1 MEINLLDIVNESFRI
16 YAGMT
21 IEDRAIVDA
30 RDGLKPAA
38 RQCMY
43 AQYLEKITY
52 KKPFKKSAKSVA
64 AALDHFYI
72 HGDGACY
79 DLLVR
84 MAQPFSMRYKLE
96 DFDGQCGHATDG
108 KASAPRY
115 TEMRLGELGCTL
127 FEGIDK
133 HAISEWCNN
142 YDDTEQYP
150 AVVPS
155 LGFYNLCNGTTGIA
169 TGLASSIPQFNVT
182 EVNEAMIKLLWN
194 RDTDFEDIYC
204 APDFCTGGTILNKTK
219 VKEFLKEGHG
229 GSVKLRSTAE
239 YNAESNCLIFTELPY
254 GVYAGTVMEQ
264 IKKLLEKG
272 ELIGI
277 ERILDQSTSKSKIK
291 VFLSKGVNPTKITK
305 QLFKLTSLQDSFT
318 INLTMLEKGCY
329 PKVYTWKEAL
339 LAHVDHEIDC
349 KRRMYLYDIN
359 KMNDRIHIID
369 GVLIA
374 LANIDDV
381 IELIKHSKDKA
392 DAKNRLIE
400 KYGVDDIQATAIIKM
415 PLSRLISLEALELE
429 DEKSNLLKEI
439 AKIQNIL
446 DNKELLYKEIE
457 DGMRA
462 IIKKYGDPRRT
473 RLIDLDFTSE
483 KEEEAEPIEKKE
495 LLIYYTNLGNI
506 YTVESSTLLKT
517 RRGGKGSKI
526 KLGDNEAITKVI
538 RDDNFGSLL
547 VFSNLGKMYH
557 LNVDDLPVN
566 GRINVAQLFEFER
579 DEKPTTMTT
588 IKKKDEIKYFTFVTK
603 NGIIKKTLA
612 TEYNQKR
619 GKSLKAINLK
629 DNDEVV
635 NVLFMNEEKVGI
647 LTSLGNFVIIN
658 TEDVRATGRA
668 TAGVR
673 AIKLSEGDSVIDSH
687 VVPDN
692 HQFMITLSKK
702 GLTKKTSME
711 EFPLCTRATKGKK
724 ISGSRDDDSIIKFL
738 TIKEDCDI
746 IIIEKKRSIKI
757 SSSELR
763 LLSRDATGVKSIKIE
778 DNEQAID
785 LVVEQKE

>member
-1 MEINLLDIVNESFRI
+1 MEINLLDIVDESFRI

-64 AALDHFYI
+64 AALDHFYV

-96 DFDGQCGHATDG
+96 DFDGQCGHASDG
-108 KASAPRY
+108 KASASRY
-115 TEMRLGELGCTL
+115 TEMRLGELGCGL

-155 LGFYNLCNGTTGIA
+155 LGFYNICNGTTGIA

-182 EVNEAMIKLLWN
+182 EVNEAMIKLLWD

-204 APDFCTGGTILNKTK
+204 EPDFCTGGTILNKSR
-219 VKEFLKEGHG
+219 VKELLRDGCG
-229 GSVKLRSTAE
+229 GAIKLRSTAE
-239 YNAESNCLIFTELPY
+239 YDEKENALIFTELPY

-264 IKKLLEKG
+264 IKKFVEKG

-277 ERILDQSTSKSKIK
+277 DRILDQSTSTSKIK
-291 VFLSKGVNPTKITK
+291 VFLEKGMNPTKLTK

-318 INLTMLEKGCY
+318 VNLTMLENGCY

-339 LAHVDHEIDC
+339 LAHIDHEIDC
-349 KRRMYLYDIN
+349 KRKMYLYDIN
-359 KMNDRIHIID
+359 KMQERVHIID
-369 GVLIA
+369 GLLIA
-374 LANIDDV
+374 LANIDEV
-381 IELIKHSKDKA
+381 IEIIKSAKDKS
-392 DAKNRLIE
+392 DAKAKLIE
-400 KYGVDDIQATAIIKM
+400 RYGIDDDQASAIIKM
-415 PLSRLISLEALELE
+415 PLSRLINLETLELE
-429 DEKSNLLKEI
+429 DEKSDLLAEV
-439 AKIQNIL
+439 ARIQNIL
-446 DNKELLYKEIE
+446 DNKDLLYKEIE

-462 IIKKYGDPRRT
+462 VIKKYGDARRT

-506 YTVESSTLLKT
+506 YTVESSTLMKT

-526 KLGDNEAITKVI
+526 KMAENEAVVKTIN
-538 RDDNFGSLL
+538 DDNFSSLL
-547 VFSNLGKMYH
+547 IFSNLGKMYG
-557 LNVDDLPVN
+557 LSIDELP
-566 GRINVAQLFEFER
+566 INAKINIAQLFEFNAG
-579 DEKPTTMTT
+579 EKPTTLTS
-588 IKKKDEIKYFTFVTK
+588 INRKQDIKYFVFITK
-603 NGIIKKTLA
+603 QGMIKKTLA
-612 TEYNQKR
+612 EEYAHKR
-619 GKSLKAINLK
+619 GKSVKAINLK
-629 DNDEVV
+629 DGDEVV

-647 LTSLGNFVIIN
+647 LTFNGNFVIIN
-658 TEDVRATGRA
+658 TDDINAIGRA
-668 TAGVR
+668 TSGVK
-673 AIKLSEGDSVIDSH
+673 AIKLDDDNYVTDAKIIGDEDKY
-687 VVPDN
+687 
-692 HQFMITLSKK
+692 MITLSEHGLIKK
-702 GLTKKTSME
+702 ASMT
-711 EFPLCTRATKGKK
+711 EFPTCSRPIKGKK
-724 ISGSRDDDSIIKFL
+724 ISDTRDKDRIVKFL
-738 TIKEDCDI
+738 TLSEDSDI
-746 IIIEKKRSIKI
+746 IIIVKRKSIKI
-757 SSSELR
+757 STTELR
-763 LLSRDATGVKSIKIE
+763 ELTRNATGVKAISIDEGDI
-778 DNEQAID
+778 ASD
-785 LVVEQKE
+785 LVRGQE

>member
-1 MEINLLDIVNESFRI
+1 MEINLLDIVDESFRI

-64 AALDHFYI
+64 AALDHFYV

-96 DFDGQCGHATDG
+96 DFDGQCGHASDG
-108 KASAPRY
+108 KASASRY
-115 TEMRLGELGCTL
+115 TEMRLGELGCGL

-155 LGFYNLCNGTTGIA
+155 LGFYNICNGTTGIA

-182 EVNEAMIKLLWN
+182 EVNEAMIKLLWD

-204 APDFCTGGTILNKTK
+204 EPDFCTGGTILNKSR
-219 VKEFLKEGHG
+219 VKELLRDGCG
-229 GSVKLRSTAE
+229 GAIKLRSTAE
-239 YNAESNCLIFTELPY
+239 YDDKENALIFTELPY

-264 IKKLLEKG
+264 IKKFVEKG

-277 ERILDQSTSKSKIK
+277 DRILDQSTSTSKIK
-291 VFLSKGVNPTKITK
+291 VFLEKGMNPTKLTK

-318 INLTMLEKGCY
+318 VNLTMLENGCY

-339 LAHVDHEIDC
+339 LAHIDHEIDC
-349 KRRMYLYDIN
+349 KRKMYLYDIN
-359 KMNDRIHIID
+359 KMQERVHIID
-369 GVLIA
+369 GLLIA
-374 LANIDDV
+374 LANIDEV
-381 IELIKHSKDKA
+381 IEIIKSAKDKS
-392 DAKNRLIE
+392 DAKAKLIE
-400 KYGVDDIQATAIIKM
+400 RYGIDDDQASAIIKM
-415 PLSRLISLEALELE
+415 PLSRLINLETLELE
-429 DEKSNLLKEI
+429 DEKSDLLAEV
-439 AKIQNIL
+439 ARIQNIL

-462 IIKKYGDPRRT
+462 VIKKYGDARRT

-506 YTVESSTLLKT
+506 YTVESSTLMKT

-526 KLGDNEAITKVI
+526 KMAENEVVVKTIK
-538 RDDNFGSLL
+538 DDNFSSLL
-547 VFSNLGKMYH
+547 IFSNLGKMYG
-557 LNVDDLPVN
+557 LSIDELP
-566 GRINVAQLFEFER
+566 INAKINIAQLFEFNAG
-579 DEKPTTMTT
+579 EKPTTLTS
-588 IKKKDEIKYFTFVTK
+588 INRKQDIKYFVFITK
-603 NGIIKKTLA
+603 QGMIKKTLA
-612 TEYNQKR
+612 EEYAHKR
-619 GKSLKAINLK
+619 GKSVKAINLK
-629 DNDEVV
+629 DGDEVV

-647 LTSLGNFVIIN
+647 LTFNGNFVIIN
-658 TEDVRATGRA
+658 TNDINAIGRA
-668 TAGVR
+668 TAGVK
-673 AIKLSEGDSVIDSH
+673 AIKLDD
-687 VVPDN
+687 DN
-692 HQFMITLSKK
+692 YVTDAKIVNDNDKYMITLSERGLIKK
-702 GLTKKTSME
+702 ASMS
-711 EFPLCTRATKGKK
+711 EFPTCGRPIKGKK
-724 ISGSRDDDSIIKFL
+724 ISDTRDKDRIVKFL
-738 TIKEDCDI
+738 TLSEDSDI
-746 IIIEKKRSIKI
+746 IIIVKRKSIKI
-757 SSSELR
+757 STTELR
-763 LLSRDATGVKSIKIE
+763 ELTRNATGVKAISIDEGDI
-778 DNEQAID
+778 ASD
-785 LVVEQKE
+785 LVRGQE

>member
-1 MEINLLDIVNESFRI
+1 MEINLLDIVDESFRI

-64 AALDHFYI
+64 AALDHFYV

-96 DFDGQCGHATDG
+96 DFDGQCGHASDG
-108 KASAPRY
+108 KASASRY
-115 TEMRLGELGCTL
+115 TEMRLGELGCGL

-155 LGFYNLCNGTTGIA
+155 LGFYNICNGTTGIA

-182 EVNEAMIKLLWN
+182 EVNEAMIKLLWD

-204 APDFCTGGTILNKTK
+204 EPDFCTGGTILNKSR
-219 VKEFLKEGHG
+219 VKELLRDGCG
-229 GSVKLRSTAE
+229 GAIKLRSTAE
-239 YNAESNCLIFTELPY
+239 YDDKENALIFTELPY

-264 IKKLLEKG
+264 IKKFVEKG

-277 ERILDQSTSKSKIK
+277 DRILDQSTSTSKIK
-291 VFLSKGVNPTKITK
+291 VFLEKGMNPTKLTK

-318 INLTMLEKGCY
+318 VNLTMLENGCY

-339 LAHVDHEIDC
+339 LAHIDHEIDC
-349 KRRMYLYDIN
+349 KRKMYLYDIN
-359 KMNDRIHIID
+359 KMQERVHIID
-369 GVLIA
+369 GLLIA
-374 LANIDDV
+374 LANIDEV
-381 IELIKHSKDKA
+381 IEIIKGAKDKS
-392 DAKNRLIE
+392 DAKAKLIE
-400 KYGVDDIQATAIIKM
+400 RYGIDDDQASAIIKM
-415 PLSRLISLEALELE
+415 PLSRLINLETLELE
-429 DEKSNLLKEI
+429 DEKSDLLAEV
-439 AKIQNIL
+439 ARIQNIL

-462 IIKKYGDPRRT
+462 VIKKYGDARRT

-506 YTVESSTLLKT
+506 YTVESSTLMKT

-526 KLGDNEAITKVI
+526 KMAENEVVVKTIK
-538 RDDNFGSLL
+538 DDNFSSLL
-547 VFSNLGKMYH
+547 IFSNLGKMYS
-557 LNVDDLPVN
+557 LSIDELP
-566 GRINVAQLFEFER
+566 INAKINIAQLFEFNAG
-579 DEKPTTMTT
+579 EKPTTLTS
-588 IKKKDEIKYFTFVTK
+588 INRKQDIKYFVFITK
-603 NGIIKKTLA
+603 QGMIKKTLA
-612 TEYNQKR
+612 EEYAHKR
-619 GKSLKAINLK
+619 GKSVKAINLK
-629 DNDEVV
+629 DGDEVV

-647 LTSLGNFVIIN
+647 LTFNGNFVIIN
-658 TEDVRATGRA
+658 TDDINAIGRA
-668 TAGVR
+668 TTGVK
-673 AIKLSEGDSVIDSH
+673 AIKLDD
-687 VVPDN
+687 DN
-692 HQFMITLSKK
+692 YVTDAKIVNDNDKYMITLSERGLIKK
-702 GLTKKTSME
+702 ASMS
-711 EFPLCTRATKGKK
+711 EFPTCSRPIKGKK
-724 ISGSRDDDSIIKFL
+724 ISDTRDKDRIVKFL
-738 TIKEDCDI
+738 TLSEDNDI
-746 IIIEKKRSIKI
+746 IIIVKRKSIKI
-757 SSSELR
+757 STTELR
-763 LLSRDATGVKSIKIE
+763 ELTRNATGVKAISIDEGDI
-778 DNEQAID
+778 ASD
-785 LVVEQKE
+785 LVRGQE

>member
-1 MEINLLDIVNESFRI
+1 MEINLLDIVDESFRI

-64 AALDHFYI
+64 AALDHFYV

-96 DFDGQCGHATDG
+96 DFDGQCGHASDG
-108 KASAPRY
+108 KASASRY
-115 TEMRLGELGCTL
+115 TEMRLGELGCGL

-155 LGFYNLCNGTTGIA
+155 LGFYNICNGTTGIA

-182 EVNEAMIKLLWN
+182 EVNEAMIKLLWD

-204 APDFCTGGTILNKTK
+204 EPDFCTGGTILNKSR
-219 VKEFLKEGHG
+219 VKELLRDGCG
-229 GSVKLRSTAE
+229 GAIKLRSTAE
-239 YNAESNCLIFTELPY
+239 YDGKENALIFTELPY

-264 IKKLLEKG
+264 IKKFVEKG

-277 ERILDQSTSKSKIK
+277 DRILDQSTSTSKIK
-291 VFLSKGVNPTKITK
+291 VFLEKGVNPTKLTK

-318 INLTMLEKGCY
+318 VNLTMLENGCY

-339 LAHVDHEIDC
+339 LAHIDHEIDC
-349 KRRMYLYDIN
+349 KRKMYLYDIN
-359 KMNDRIHIID
+359 KMQEKVHIID
-369 GVLIA
+369 GLLIA
-374 LANIDDV
+374 LANIDEV
-381 IELIKHSKDKA
+381 IEIIKSAKDKS
-392 DAKNRLIE
+392 DAKAKLIE
-400 KYGVDDIQATAIIKM
+400 RYGIDDDQASAIIKM
-415 PLSRLISLEALELE
+415 PLSRLINLETLELE
-429 DEKSNLLKEI
+429 DEKSDLLAEV
-439 AKIQNIL
+439 ARIQNIL

-462 IIKKYGDPRRT
+462 VIKKYGDARRT

-506 YTVESSTLLKT
+506 YTVESSTLMKT
-517 RRGGKGSKI
+517 RRGTKGSKV
-526 KLGDNEAITKVI
+526 KLADNEVI
-538 RDDNFGSLL
+538 IKTINDTNFSSLLIFSNFGQ
-547 VFSNLGKMYH
+547 MYG
-557 LNVDDLPVN
+557 LSIDDLPVN
-566 GRINVAQLFEFER
+566 AKINIVQLFEFKSR
-579 DEKPTTMTT
+579 EKPTAITS
-588 IKKKDEIKYFTFVTK
+588 INRKQDIKYFIFITK
-603 NGIIKKTLA
+603 QGMIKKTSA
-612 TEYNQKR
+612 DEYDKKR
-619 GKSLKAINLK
+619 GKSIKAINLK
-629 DNDEVV
+629 DGDEVV
-635 NVLFMNEEKVGI
+635 NVLFMNDEKVGI
-647 LTSLGNFVIIN
+647 LTNNGNFVIIN
-658 TEDVRATGRA
+658 TEDINAIGRA
-668 TAGVR
+668 TSGIK
-673 AIKLSEGDSVIDSH
+673 AIKLNENDYVIDAKSISEN
-687 VVPDN
+687 DKY
-692 HQFMITLSKK
+692 MITLSQQ
-702 GLTKKTSME
+702 GLIKKTPIS
-711 EFPLCTRATKGKK
+711 EFSVCGRATKGKK
-724 ISGSRDDDSIIKFL
+724 ISDTREQDSIVKFL
-738 TIKEDCDI
+738 TLDKDSDI
-746 IIIEKKRSIKI
+746 IIIVKRKSIKI
-757 SSSELR
+757 STTELR
-763 LLSRDATGVKSIKIE
+763 ELSRNAIGVK
-778 DNEQAID
+778 AINIDENDIASD
-785 LVVEQKE
+785 LVRDKNE

>member
-1 MEINLLDIVNESFRI
+1 MEINLLDIVDESFRI

-64 AALDHFYI
+64 AALDHFYV

-96 DFDGQCGHATDG
+96 DFDGQCGHASDG
-108 KASAPRY
+108 KASASRY
-115 TEMRLGELGCTL
+115 TEMRLGELGCGL

-155 LGFYNLCNGTTGIA
+155 LGFYNICNGTTGIA

-182 EVNEAMIKLLWN
+182 EVNEAMIKLLWD

-204 APDFCTGGTILNKTK
+204 EPDFCTGGTILNKSR
-219 VKEFLKEGHG
+219 VKELLRDGCG
-229 GSVKLRSTAE
+229 GAIKLRSTAE
-239 YNAESNCLIFTELPY
+239 YDDKENALIFTELPY

-264 IKKLLEKG
+264 IKKFVEKG

-277 ERILDQSTSKSKIK
+277 DRILDQSTSTSKIK
-291 VFLSKGVNPTKITK
+291 VFLEKGMNPTKLTK

-318 INLTMLEKGCY
+318 VNLTMLENGCY

-339 LAHVDHEIDC
+339 LAHIDHEIDC
-349 KRRMYLYDIN
+349 KRKMYLYDIN
-359 KMNDRIHIID
+359 KMQERVHIID
-369 GVLIA
+369 GLLIA
-374 LANIDDV
+374 LANIDEV
-381 IELIKHSKDKA
+381 IEIIKGAKDKSDAKAKLIK
-392 DAKNRLIE
+392 R
-400 KYGVDDIQATAIIKM
+400 YGIDDDQASAIIKM
-415 PLSRLISLEALELE
+415 PLSRLINLETLELE
-429 DEKSNLLKEI
+429 DEKSDLLAEV
-439 AKIQNIL
+439 ARIQNIL

-462 IIKKYGDPRRT
+462 VIKKYGDARKT

-506 YTVESSTLLKT
+506 YTVESSTLMKT

-526 KLGDNEAITKVI
+526 KMAENEVVVKTIK
-538 RDDNFGSLL
+538 DDNFSSLL
-547 VFSNLGKMYH
+547 IFSNLGKMYS
-557 LNVDDLPVN
+557 LSIDELP
-566 GRINVAQLFEFER
+566 INAKINIAQLFEFNAG
-579 DEKPTTMTT
+579 EKPTTLTS
-588 IKKKDEIKYFTFVTK
+588 INRKQDIKYFVFITK
-603 NGIIKKTLA
+603 QGMIKKTLA
-612 TEYNQKR
+612 EEYAHKR
-619 GKSLKAINLK
+619 GKSVKAINLK
-629 DNDEVV
+629 DGDEVV

-647 LTSLGNFVIIN
+647 LTFNGNFVIIN
-658 TEDVRATGRA
+658 TNDINAIGRA
-668 TAGVR
+668 TAGVK
-673 AIKLSEGDSVIDSH
+673 AIKLDD
-687 VVPDN
+687 DN
-692 HQFMITLSKK
+692 YVTDAKIINDNDKYMITLSERGLIKK
-702 GLTKKTSME
+702 ASMS
-711 EFPLCTRATKGKK
+711 EFPTCGRPIKGKK
-724 ISGSRDDDSIIKFL
+724 ISDTRDKDRIVKFL
-738 TIKEDCDI
+738 TLSEDSDI
-746 IIIEKKRSIKI
+746 IIIVKRKSIKI
-757 SSSELR
+757 STTELR
-763 LLSRDATGVKSIKIE
+763 ELTRNATGVKAISIDEGDI
-778 DNEQAID
+778 ASD
-785 LVVEQKE
+785 LVRGQE

>member
-1 MEINLLDIVNESFRI
+1 MEINLLDIVDESFRI

-64 AALDHFYI
+64 AALDHFYV

-96 DFDGQCGHATDG
+96 DFDGQCGHASDG
-108 KASAPRY
+108 KASASRY
-115 TEMRLGELGCTL
+115 TEMRLGELGCGL

-155 LGFYNLCNGTTGIA
+155 LGFYNICNGTTGIA

-182 EVNEAMIKLLWN
+182 EVNEAMIKLLWD

-204 APDFCTGGTILNKTK
+204 EPDFCTGGTILNKSR
-219 VKEFLKEGHG
+219 VKELLRDGCG
-229 GSVKLRSTAE
+229 GAIKLRSTAE
-239 YNAESNCLIFTELPY
+239 YDDKENALIFTELPY

-264 IKKLLEKG
+264 IKKFVEKG

-277 ERILDQSTSKSKIK
+277 DRILDQSTSTSKIK
-291 VFLSKGVNPTKITK
+291 VFLEKGMNPTKLTK

-318 INLTMLEKGCY
+318 VNLTMLENGCY

-339 LAHVDHEIDC
+339 LAHIDHEIDC
-349 KRRMYLYDIN
+349 KRKMYLYDIN
-359 KMNDRIHIID
+359 KMQERVHIID
-369 GVLIA
+369 GLLIA
-374 LANIDDV
+374 LANIDEV
-381 IELIKHSKDKA
+381 IEIIKGAKDKS
-392 DAKNRLIE
+392 DAKAKLIE
-400 KYGVDDIQATAIIKM
+400 RYGIDDDQASAIIKM
-415 PLSRLISLEALELE
+415 PLSRLINLETLELE
-429 DEKSNLLKEI
+429 DEKSDLLAEV
-439 AKIQNIL
+439 ARIQNIL

-462 IIKKYGDPRRT
+462 VIKKYGDARRT

-506 YTVESSTLLKT
+506 YTVESSTLMKT

-526 KLGDNEAITKVI
+526 KMAENEVVVKTIK
-538 RDDNFGSLL
+538 DDNFSSLL
-547 VFSNLGKMYH
+547 IFSNLGKMYS
-557 LNVDDLPVN
+557 LSIDELP
-566 GRINVAQLFEFER
+566 INAKINIAQLFEFNAG
-579 DEKPTTMTT
+579 EKPTTLTS
-588 IKKKDEIKYFTFVTK
+588 INRKQDIKYFVFITK
-603 NGIIKKTLA
+603 QGMIKKTLA
-612 TEYNQKR
+612 EEYAHKR
-619 GKSLKAINLK
+619 GKSVKAINLK
-629 DNDEVV
+629 DGDEVV

-647 LTSLGNFVIIN
+647 LTFNGNFVIIN
-658 TEDVRATGRA
+658 TNDINAIGRA
-668 TAGVR
+668 TAGVK
-673 AIKLSEGDSVIDSH
+673 AIKLDD
-687 VVPDN
+687 DN
-692 HQFMITLSKK
+692 YVTDAKIVNDNDKYMITLSERGLIKK
-702 GLTKKTSME
+702 ASMS
-711 EFPLCTRATKGKK
+711 EFPTCSRPIKGKK
-724 ISGSRDDDSIIKFL
+724 ISDTRDKDRIVKFL
-738 TIKEDCDI
+738 TLSEDSDI
-746 IIIEKKRSIKI
+746 IIIVKRKSIKI
-757 SSSELR
+757 STTELR
-763 LLSRDATGVKSIKIE
+763 ELTRNATGVKAISIDEGDI
-778 DNEQAID
+778 ASD
-785 LVVEQKE
+785 LVRGQE